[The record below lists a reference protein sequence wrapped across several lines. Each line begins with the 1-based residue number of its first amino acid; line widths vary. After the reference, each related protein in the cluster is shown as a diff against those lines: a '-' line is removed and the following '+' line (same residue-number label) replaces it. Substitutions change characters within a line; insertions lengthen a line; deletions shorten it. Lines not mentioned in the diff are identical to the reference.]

1 MPRKRLNF
9 NWSLLT
15 RDFIAVSLWELAPII
30 VKNSITPLQF
40 HKTISNHLKRLLPIR
55 TRKSFHDNKISN
67 NVLIGGVYY
76 GDYDQRKEKCIEIV
90 FEYDQKDKKLNIS
103 SQKYCRIC
111 YNIADTILHEIMHMR
126 QYRRRNFKDLPD
138 YPSDAKKLSIR
149 QEQSYLG
156 NEDEIDA
163 YSFNIACEL
172 IDKFNMNQKKIL
184 KYLNEDQRGKNRKN
198 NCWRMYLKAFQH
210 NHDHKVIK
218 KVKKK
223 VLRYLPAAEYGRPYR
238 TKQWI
243 NH

>member
-1 MPRKRLNF
+1 MTKNKISF
-9 NWSLLT
+9 DWSLLS
-15 RDFIAVSLWELAPII
+15 RDFIAVSLWELAPTV
-30 VKNSITPLQF
+30 VKNSITPIQF
-40 HKTISNHLKRLLPIR
+40 HKIISNHLKKIVPVKI
-55 TRKSFHDNKISN
+55 RKSFHDKKISN

-76 GDYDQRKEKCIEIV
+76 SDYDQRKEKCIEII
-90 FEYDQKDKKLNIS
+90 FEYSQNDKKLNIS
-103 SQKYCRIC
+103 NQKYCRIC
-111 YNIADTILHEIMHMR
+111 YNIADTLLHEIMHMR
-126 QYRRRNFKDLPD
+126 QFRRRRFKDLPD

-172 IDKFNMNQKKIL
+172 IDKFGMNQTKIL
-184 KYLNEDQRGKNRKN
+184 KYLNENQRGKNRKH

-210 NHDHKVIK
+210 DHNHKVIK

-238 TKQWI
+238 TKEWI
-243 NH
+243 NR